1 MLTIVK
7 IFICSTSGISKIEN
21 SSPTET
27 DNKSESSITK
37 RIHTANTAPKEA
49 TPSKN
54 YIYISSLG
62 TSEI

>member
-1 MLTIVK
+1 MD
-7 IFICSTSGISKIEN
+7 N

-27 DNKSESSITK
+27 DNKSESSMTKQIT
-37 RIHTANTAPKEA
+37 TANTPPKEA

-54 YIYISSLG
+54 KIYISSLG